1 MQCRSGPSAHFLFE
15 ESRLIRQAPDKVRR
29 PVEAAVRGLGYELV
43 GVEYLPQGRRSL
55 LRVYIDSPE
64 GVTVDDCERVSH
76 QVSGVLDVDDPI
88 HGQYVLEVSSPGL
101 DRPLFTAEHFRRF
114 AGNRVRLRISP
125 PLEGRR
131 NFTGLLKGMQDETV
145 VLVHEDGEWE
155 IPLNYVEQ
163 ARLVPELEIGR
174 RGAEQSRGKS

>member
-1 MQCRSGPSAHFLFE
+1 MG
-15 ESRLIRQAPDKVRR
+15 RQAPDNVQK

-55 LRVYIDSPE
+55 LRVYIDSPD
-64 GVTVDDCERVSH
+64 GITVDDCERVSH

-88 HGQYVLEVSSPGL
+88 RGQYVLEVSSPGL

-114 AGNRVRLRISP
+114 AGSRVRLRISP

-131 NFTGLLKGMQDETV
+131 NFSGVLRGLNDDLV
-145 VLVHEDGEWE
+145 VVIQEDGEVK
-155 IPLNYVEQ
+155 IPLHQIEQ
-163 ARLVPELEIGR
+163 ARLVPEL
-174 RGAEQSRGKS
+174 